1 MKANIF
7 EIKCGPSEQVEKIII
22 LGESLFSLIVLKH
35 GSPFG
40 IPHVVKKVCTKS
52 EENNSTKISRYVQVS

>member
-7 EIKCGPSEQVEKIII
+7 EIKCRPSEQVEKIII
-22 LGESLFSLIVLKH
+22 LGESLFSLIVQKH

-40 IPHVVKKVCTKS
+40 IPHVVKEVCTKR
-52 EENNSTKISRYVQVS
+52 EENNSTKISRYFQVS